1 MPGTEDHMPRTD
13 KKTKG
18 ASSPPSHARSHEQVI
33 EDVMTP
39 EPKMLDAKASVR
51 SAAELMRESDIGDVV
66 VLENDRLCGI
76 LTDRDIVVRVL
87 ADGGNPDMIT
97 VGDICSRD
105 LTVLA
110 PTAPIDDAIQLIRE
124 RAIRRL
130 PVVDDTGE
138 VLGIVSIGDLAIVR
152 DRKSALADVSA
163 APANT

>member
-1 MPGTEDHMPRTD
+1 MPRTD
-13 KKTKG
+13 RKTKG
-18 ASSPPSHARSHEQVI
+18 SSHARSRDQVI
-33 EDVMTP
+33 QDVMTP
-39 EPKMLDAKASVR
+39 EPKTLDARASVR

-87 ADGGNPDMIT
+87 ADGGNPDMVT

-124 RAIRRL
+124 KAIRRL
-130 PVVDDTGE
+130 PVVDDAGE